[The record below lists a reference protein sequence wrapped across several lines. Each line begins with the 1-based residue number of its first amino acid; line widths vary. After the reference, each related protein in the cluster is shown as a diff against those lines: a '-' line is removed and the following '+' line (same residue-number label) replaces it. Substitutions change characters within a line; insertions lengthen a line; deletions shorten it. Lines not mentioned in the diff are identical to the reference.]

1 MSQLRVHTAACV
13 AVSLLSATPLLARGY
28 PGPSG
33 ACRPPHLSRHQT
45 GVAAAPDVQMVFSN
59 GGPAPRLAGH
69 RCTGPAAAGWA
80 GRGRRGLSDLRPGIP
95 SRVWSRW
102 CSPPQPQPHWHVHVS
117 AGIYMISFSLPTNNL
132 KIKHLA
138 YLFTVYRQNLIFLE
152 FFAKLSVDTFDI
164 AKITFSL
171 MLYHLLFQEQIH
183 FHKKVFLKSKK
194 KIFYI
199 GKKYFSYITQSLS
212 VRWCSWSLMGI
223 QIDFQIR

>member
-102 CSPPQPQPHWHVHVS
+102 CSPPQPHWHVHVS

-152 FFAKLSVDTFDI
+152 FFAR
-164 AKITFSL
+164 SL
-171 MLYHLLFQEQIH
+171 LPPLI
-183 FHKKVFLKSKK
+183 
-194 KIFYI
+194 
-199 GKKYFSYITQSLS
+199 
-212 VRWCSWSLMGI
+212 
-223 QIDFQIR
+223 

>member
-1 MSQLRVHTAACV
+1 MLHESAPCPHCRLCCCLTTERHSAAGEGLSRPVWRLQTPALIPPPDGGRRCARRTNGVFQWRPRTAAGR
-13 AVSLLSATPLLARGY
+13 APLY
-28 PGPSG
+28 
-33 ACRPPHLSRHQT
+33 RP
-45 GVAAAPDVQMVFSN
+45 
-59 GGPAPRLAGH
+59 
-69 RCTGPAAAGWA
+69 GPAAAGWA

-102 CSPPQPQPHWHVHVS
+102 CSPPQPHWHVHVS

-171 MLYHLLFQEQIH
+171 MLYHLLFQKQIH
-183 FHKKVFLKSKK
+183 FHKKKFLKSKK
-194 KIFYI
+194 
-199 GKKYFSYITQSLS
+199 TSLK
-212 VRWCSWSLMGI
+212 SLRLRKLL
-223 QIDFQIR
+223 D

>member
-1 MSQLRVHTAACV
+1 MVSMDMISFCVHHQSLFLCLYSHCIQFNFTAALPLTRGSCIKPPDSRYQVITSGECWLGCFMSQLRVHTVACV

-102 CSPPQPQPHWHVHVS
+102 CSPPQPH
-117 AGIYMISFSLPTNNL
+117 
-132 KIKHLA
+132 
-138 YLFTVYRQNLIFLE
+138 
-152 FFAKLSVDTFDI
+152 
-164 AKITFSL
+164 
-171 MLYHLLFQEQIH
+171 
-183 FHKKVFLKSKK
+183 
-194 KIFYI
+194 
-199 GKKYFSYITQSLS
+199 
-212 VRWCSWSLMGI
+212 
-223 QIDFQIR
+223 